1 MAQLSLFLVVLLALV
16 IPIFMARFQI
26 STVPTAVA
34 EIIVGIIM
42 GSSGFNLIISTHDL
56 TFLSNLG
63 VTLLMFL
70 SGMEIDF
77 DILQRKDSSKSKSH
91 AGKTVN
97 PIKIAV
103 TAFGG
108 IMVMAVVLAFALRA
122 MGLFSE
128 VMLAAIILMTV
139 ALGVVI
145 ATLKEKDILNRP
157 IRQTVL
163 LTAVLG
169 EVIPLLLLTIYAS
182 INGGN
187 AEQLWLIILLFLAA
201 IFLLRRFKQ
210 PYVWFAN
217 VTKATTQLDIRLA
230 FFLIFA
236 LVTVAQTV
244 GAENILGAF
253 LAGMVMKLLEPSE
266 ATKDK
271 LTSIGYGF
279 FIPIFFIMTGVR
291 LNLRSLFTQPQAL
304 MLIPVFIM
312 TGVGLNLRSLFGK
325 PSSLMLLPVLV
336 IFLLIAKLPV
346 VLTYM
351 RYFQKR
357 NAFAG
362 GFLTATTI
370 TIVLPTLQVARKLHA
385 ITSTQSDAFILAA
398 VIVCILSPIVFNSN
412 FVLLP
417 EDKIKK
423 TVSIVGANAMTVPV
437 AHDLHDN
444 WYSVKMFTGDQD
456 RYETYDSRVEN
467 LTFLSDLNQKTL
479 EKDGVF
485 DCDIFVAS
493 THIDEVNIKLARMA
507 QEVGVERV
515 IARLGQVNSDT
526 VDEFRQKNI
535 EIFNFTNVRAA
546 LMRALIET
554 PTVYKIITDT
564 KNVLYSVKVENTH
577 YTGKPLADLDFID
590 KITVS
595 RIRRGDEWLIPHG
608 WTVIEPGD
616 ILVFSGEFK
625 VADHVRDLLS
635 HE

>member
-26 STVPTAVA
+26 SNVPTAVA
-34 EIIVGIIM
+34 EIIVGIVM
-42 GSSGFNLIISTHDL
+42 GSSGFNLITSTHDL

-63 VTLLMFL
+63 VILLMFL

-77 DILQRKDSSKSKSH
+77 DLLQRKNNPKGKSQ
-91 AGKTVN
+91 AGKTVD
-97 PIKIAV
+97 PLKTAI
-103 TAFGG
+103 TAFIG
-108 IMVMAVVLAFALRA
+108 IVVMAFVLAYILRLT
-122 MGLFSE
+122 GLFSE

-145 ATLKEKDILNRP
+145 ATLKEKDILGRP
-157 IRQTVL
+157 IGQTIL

-182 INGGN
+182 VNGGN
-187 AEQLWLIILLFLAA
+187 AEQLWLIILLFAAA

-210 PYVWFAN
+210 PYLWFAKI
-217 VTKATTQLDIRLA
+217 TKATTQLDIRLA

-236 LVTVAQTV
+236 LVTVAERV

-279 FIPIFFIMTGVR
+279 FIPIFFIMTGV
-291 LNLRSLFTQPQAL
+291 
-304 MLIPVFIM
+304 
-312 TGVGLNLRSLFGK
+312 GLNLRSLFAH

-336 IFLLIAKLPV
+336 IFLFIAKAPV

-351 RYFQKR
+351 RYFQKK

-417 EDKIKK
+417 EDKIKEK
-423 TVSIVGANAMTVPV
+423 VAIVGANAVTVPV
-437 AHDLHDN
+437 AHDLHAN
-444 WYSVKMFTGDQD
+444 WYSVKMFTDKKNQ
-456 RYETYDSRVEN
+456 YKTYDSRVEN
-467 LTFLSDLNQKTL
+467 LTFLPNLDKETL

-485 DCDIFVAS
+485 DGDIVVAANRA
-493 THIDEVNIKLARMA
+493 DEDNIKIARMA
-507 QEVGVERV
+507 KEKGVNRV
-515 IARLGQVNSDT
+515 IARLSEVDSKTLTEFNEKGIEVFNS
-526 VDEFRQKNI
+526 
-535 EIFNFTNVRAA
+535 TNVHAA
-546 LMRALIET
+546 LMRAMIES
-554 PTVYKIITDT
+554 PTVYRIMTDT
-564 KNVLYSVKVENTH
+564 KNILYSVKVKNTH
-577 YTGKPLADLDFID
+577 YTGRQLMDLEFID
-590 KITVS
+590 QITVS
-595 RIRRGDEWLIPHG
+595 RIKRGDEWLIPRG
-608 WTVIEPGD
+608 ATVIEPGD

-625 VADHVRDLLS
+625 VADRVRDLLS
-635 HE
+635 KE

>member
-26 STVPTAVA
+26 SNVPTAVA

-42 GSSGFNLIISTHDL
+42 GSSGFNLITSTHDL

-63 VTLLMFL
+63 VILLMFL

-77 DILQRKDSSKSKSH
+77 DLLQRKNNPKGKSQ
-91 AGKTVN
+91 AGKTVD
-97 PIKIAV
+97 PLKTAI
-103 TAFGG
+103 TAFIG
-108 IMVMAVVLAFALRA
+108 IVIMAFVLAYVLRLT
-122 MGLFSE
+122 GLFSE

-145 ATLKEKDILNRP
+145 ATLKEKDILGRP
-157 IRQTVL
+157 IGQTIL

-187 AEQLWLIILLFLAA
+187 AEQLWLIILLFVAA

-210 PYVWFAN
+210 PYLWFAKI
-217 VTKATTQLDIRLA
+217 TKSTTQLDIRLA

-236 LVTVAQTV
+236 LVTVAERV

-253 LAGMVMKLLEPSE
+253 LAGVVMKLLEPSE

-279 FIPIFFIMTGVR
+279 FIPIFFIMTGV
-291 LNLRSLFTQPQAL
+291 
-304 MLIPVFIM
+304 
-312 TGVGLNLRSLFGK
+312 GLNLRSLFAH

-336 IFLLIAKLPV
+336 IFLFIAKVPV
-346 VLTYM
+346 LLTYV
-351 RYFQKR
+351 RYFQKK

-417 EDKIKK
+417 EDKIKEK
-423 TVSIVGANAMTVPV
+423 VAIVGANAVTVPV
-437 AHDLHDN
+437 AHDLHAN
-444 WYSVKMFTGDQD
+444 WYSVKMFTDKKNQ
-456 RYETYDSRVEN
+456 YKTYDSRVEN
-467 LTFLSDLNQKTL
+467 LTFLPNLDEETL

-485 DCDIFVAS
+485 DGDIVVAANR
-493 THIDEVNIKLARMA
+493 TDEDNIKIARMA
-507 QEVGVERV
+507 KEKGINRV
-515 IARLGQVNSDT
+515 IARLSEVDSKTLTEFNEKGIEVFNS
-526 VDEFRQKNI
+526 
-535 EIFNFTNVRAA
+535 TNVHAA
-546 LMRALIET
+546 LMRAMIES
-554 PTVYKIITDT
+554 PTVYRIMTDT
-564 KNVLYSVKVENTH
+564 KNILYSVKVKNTH
-577 YTGKPLADLDFID
+577 YTGRQLMDLEFID
-590 KITVS
+590 QITVS
-595 RIRRGDEWLIPHG
+595 RIKRGDEWLIPRG
-608 WTVIEPGD
+608 ATVIEQGD

-625 VADHVRDLLS
+625 VADRVRDLLS
-635 HE
+635 KE

>member
-26 STVPTAVA
+26 SNVPTAVA

-42 GSSGFNLIISTHDL
+42 GSSGFNLITSTHDL

-63 VTLLMFL
+63 VILLMFL

-77 DILQRKDSSKSKSH
+77 DLLQRKNNPKGKSQ
-91 AGKTVN
+91 AGKTVD
-97 PIKIAV
+97 PLKTAI
-103 TAFGG
+103 TAFIG
-108 IMVMAVVLAFALRA
+108 IVIMAFVLAYVLRLT
-122 MGLFSE
+122 GLFSE

-145 ATLKEKDILNRP
+145 ATLKEKDILGRP
-157 IRQTVL
+157 IGQTIL

-187 AEQLWLIILLFLAA
+187 AEQLWLIILLFVAA

-210 PYVWFAN
+210 PYLWFAKI
-217 VTKATTQLDIRLA
+217 TKSTTQLDIRLA

-236 LVTVAQTV
+236 LVTVAETV

-279 FIPIFFIMTGVR
+279 FIPIFFIMTGV
-291 LNLRSLFTQPQAL
+291 
-304 MLIPVFIM
+304 
-312 TGVGLNLRSLFGK
+312 GLNLRSLFAH

-336 IFLLIAKLPV
+336 IFLFIAKVPV
-346 VLTYM
+346 LLTYV
-351 RYFQKR
+351 RYFQKK

-417 EDKIKK
+417 EDKIKEK
-423 TVSIVGANAMTVPV
+423 VAIVGANAVTVPV
-437 AHDLHDN
+437 AHDLHAN
-444 WYSVKMFTGDQD
+444 WYSVKMFTDKKNQ
-456 RYETYDSRVEN
+456 YKTYDSRVEN
-467 LTFLSDLNQKTL
+467 LTFLPNLDEETL

-485 DCDIFVAS
+485 DGDIVVAANRA
-493 THIDEVNIKLARMA
+493 DEDNIKIARMA
-507 QEVGVERV
+507 KEKGVNRV
-515 IARLGQVNSDT
+515 IARLSEVDSKTLTEFNEKGIEVFNS
-526 VDEFRQKNI
+526 
-535 EIFNFTNVRAA
+535 TNVHAA
-546 LMRALIET
+546 LMRAMIES
-554 PTVYKIITDT
+554 PTVYRIMTDT
-564 KNVLYSVKVENTH
+564 RNILYSVKVKNTH
-577 YTGKPLADLDFID
+577 YTGRQLMDLEFID
-590 KITVS
+590 QITVS
-595 RIRRGDEWLIPHG
+595 RIKRGDEWLIPRG
-608 WTVIEPGD
+608 ATVIEPGD

-625 VADHVRDLLS
+625 VADRVRDLLS
-635 HE
+635 KE

>member
-26 STVPTAVA
+26 SNVPTAVA
-34 EIIVGIIM
+34 EIIVGIVM
-42 GSSGFNLIISTHDL
+42 GSSGFNLITSTHDL

-63 VTLLMFL
+63 VILLMFL

-77 DILQRKDSSKSKSH
+77 DLLQRKNNPKGKSQ
-91 AGKTVN
+91 AGKTVD
-97 PIKIAV
+97 PLKTAI
-103 TAFGG
+103 TAFIG
-108 IMVMAVVLAFALRA
+108 IVVMAFVLAYILRLTR
-122 MGLFSE
+122 LFSE

-145 ATLKEKDILNRP
+145 ATLKEKDILGRP
-157 IRQTVL
+157 IGQTIL

-182 INGGN
+182 VNGGN
-187 AEQLWLIILLFLAA
+187 AEQLWLIILLFAAA

-210 PYVWFAN
+210 PYLWFAKI
-217 VTKATTQLDIRLA
+217 TKATTQLDIRLA

-236 LVTVAQTV
+236 LVTVAERV

-279 FIPIFFIMTGVR
+279 FIPIFFIMTGV
-291 LNLRSLFTQPQAL
+291 
-304 MLIPVFIM
+304 
-312 TGVGLNLRSLFGK
+312 GLNLRSLFAH

-336 IFLLIAKLPV
+336 IFLFIAKAPV

-351 RYFQKR
+351 RYFQKK

-417 EDKIKK
+417 EDKIKEK
-423 TVSIVGANAMTVPV
+423 VAIVGANAVTVPV
-437 AHDLHDN
+437 AHDLHAN
-444 WYSVKMFTGDQD
+444 WYSVKMFTDKKNQ
-456 RYETYDSRVEN
+456 YKTYDSRVEN
-467 LTFLSDLNQKTL
+467 LTFLPNLDEETL
-479 EKDGVF
+479 EKGGVF
-485 DCDIFVAS
+485 DGDIVVAANRA
-493 THIDEVNIKLARMA
+493 DEDNIKIARMA
-507 QEVGVERV
+507 KEKGVNRV
-515 IARLGQVNSDT
+515 IARLSEVDSKTLTEFNEKEIEVFNS
-526 VDEFRQKNI
+526 
-535 EIFNFTNVRAA
+535 TNVHAA
-546 LMRALIET
+546 LMRAMIES
-554 PTVYKIITDT
+554 PTVYRIMTDT
-564 KNVLYSVKVENTH
+564 KNILYSVKVKNTH
-577 YTGKPLADLDFID
+577 YTGRQLMDLEFID
-590 KITVS
+590 QITVS
-595 RIRRGDEWLIPHG
+595 RIKRGDEWLIPRG
-608 WTVIEPGD
+608 ATEIEPGD

-625 VADHVRDLLS
+625 VADRVRDLLS
-635 HE
+635 KE

>member
-157 IRQTVL
+157 IGQTVL

-210 PYVWFAN
+210 PYVWFAK

-279 FIPIFFIMTGVR
+279 FIPIF
-291 LNLRSLFTQPQAL
+291 
-304 MLIPVFIM
+304 FIM

>member
-1 MAQLSLFLVVLLALV
+1 MKEKGKIMAQLSLFLVVLLALV

-145 ATLKEKDILNRP
+145 ATLKEKDILNRQ
-157 IRQTVL
+157 IGQTVL

-210 PYVWFAN
+210 PYVWFAKI
-217 VTKATTQLDIRLA
+217 TKATTQLDIRLA

-279 FIPIFFIMTGVR
+279 FIPIFFIMTGV
-291 LNLRSLFTQPQAL
+291 
-304 MLIPVFIM
+304 
-312 TGVGLNLRSLFGK
+312 GLNLRSLFGK

-357 NAFAG
+357 NAFTG

>member
-1 MAQLSLFLVVLLALV
+1 MAQLSLFLVILLALV

-26 STVPTAVA
+26 SNVPTAVA
-34 EIIVGIIM
+34 EIIVGIVM
-42 GSSGFNLIISTHDL
+42 GSSGFNLITSTHDL

-63 VTLLMFL
+63 VILLMFL

-77 DILQRKDSSKSKSH
+77 DLLQRKNNPKGKSQ
-91 AGKTVN
+91 AGKTVD
-97 PIKIAV
+97 PLK
-103 TAFGG
+103 TAITALIG
-108 IMVMAVVLAFALRA
+108 IVVMAFVLAYILRLT
-122 MGLFSE
+122 GLFSE

-145 ATLKEKDILNRP
+145 ATLKEKNILGRP
-157 IRQTVL
+157 IGQTIL

-169 EVIPLLLLTIYAS
+169 EVIPLLLLMIYAS
-182 INGGN
+182 VNGGN
-187 AEQLWLIILLFLAA
+187 AEQLWLIILLFAAA

-210 PYVWFAN
+210 PYLWFAKI
-217 VTKATTQLDIRLA
+217 TKATTQLDIRLA

-236 LVTVAQTV
+236 LVTVAERV

-291 LNLRSLFTQPQAL
+291 LNLRSLFAH
-304 MLIPVFIM
+304 
-312 TGVGLNLRSLFGK
+312 

-336 IFLLIAKLPV
+336 IFLFIAKAPV

-351 RYFQKR
+351 RYFQKK

-417 EDKIKK
+417 EDKIKEK
-423 TVSIVGANAMTVPV
+423 VAIVGANAVTVPV
-437 AHDLHDN
+437 AHDLHAN
-444 WYSVKMFTGDQD
+444 WYSVKMFTDKKNQ
-456 RYETYDSRVEN
+456 YKTYDSRVEN
-467 LTFLSDLNQKTL
+467 LTFLPNLDEETL

-485 DCDIFVAS
+485 DGDIVVAANRA
-493 THIDEVNIKLARMA
+493 DEDNIKIARMA
-507 QEVGVERV
+507 KEKGVNRV
-515 IARLGQVNSDT
+515 IARLSEVDSKTLTEFNEKGIEVFNS
-526 VDEFRQKNI
+526 
-535 EIFNFTNVRAA
+535 TNVHAA
-546 LMRALIET
+546 LMRAMIES
-554 PTVYKIITDT
+554 PTVYRIMTDT
-564 KNVLYSVKVENTH
+564 KNILYSVKVKNTH
-577 YTGKPLADLDFID
+577 YTGRQLMDLEFID
-590 KITVS
+590 QITVS
-595 RIRRGDEWLIPHG
+595 RIKRGDEWLIPRG
-608 WTVIEPGD
+608 ATEIEPGD

-625 VADHVRDLLS
+625 VADRVRYLLS
-635 HE
+635 KE

>member
-26 STVPTAVA
+26 SNVPTAVA

-42 GSSGFNLIISTHDL
+42 GSSGFNLITSTHDL
-56 TFLSNLG
+56 TLLSNLG
-63 VTLLMFL
+63 VILLMFL

-77 DILQRKDSSKSKSH
+77 DLLQRKNNPKGKSQ
-91 AGKTVN
+91 AGKTVD
-97 PIKIAV
+97 PLKTAI
-103 TAFGG
+103 TAFIG
-108 IMVMAVVLAFALRA
+108 IVIMAFVLAYVLRLT
-122 MGLFSE
+122 GLFSE

-145 ATLKEKDILNRP
+145 ATLKEKDILGRP
-157 IRQTVL
+157 IGQTIL

-187 AEQLWLIILLFLAA
+187 AEQLWLIILLFVAA

-210 PYVWFAN
+210 PYLWFAKI
-217 VTKATTQLDIRLA
+217 TKSTTQLDIRLA

-236 LVTVAQTV
+236 LVTVAETV

-279 FIPIFFIMTGVR
+279 FIPIFFIMTGV
-291 LNLRSLFTQPQAL
+291 
-304 MLIPVFIM
+304 
-312 TGVGLNLRSLFGK
+312 GLNLRSLFAH

-336 IFLLIAKLPV
+336 IFLFIAKVPV
-346 VLTYM
+346 LLTYV
-351 RYFQKR
+351 RYFQKK

-370 TIVLPTLQVARKLHA
+370 TIVLPTLQVAWKLHA

-417 EDKIKK
+417 EDKIKEK
-423 TVSIVGANAMTVPV
+423 VAIVGANAVTVPV
-437 AHDLHDN
+437 AHDLHAN
-444 WYSVKMFTGDQD
+444 WYSVKMFTDKKNQ
-456 RYETYDSRVEN
+456 YKTYDSRVEN
-467 LTFLSDLNQKTL
+467 LTFLPNLDEETL

-485 DCDIFVAS
+485 DGDIVVAANRA
-493 THIDEVNIKLARMA
+493 DEDNIKIARMA
-507 QEVGVERV
+507 KEKGVNRV
-515 IARLGQVNSDT
+515 IARLSEVDSKTLTEFNEKGIEVFNS
-526 VDEFRQKNI
+526 
-535 EIFNFTNVRAA
+535 TNVHAA
-546 LMRALIET
+546 LMRAMIES
-554 PTVYKIITDT
+554 PTVYRIMTDT
-564 KNVLYSVKVENTH
+564 KNILYSVKVKNTH
-577 YTGKPLADLDFID
+577 YTGRQLMDLEFID
-590 KITVS
+590 QITVS
-595 RIRRGDEWLIPHG
+595 RIKRGDEWLIPRG
-608 WTVIEPGD
+608 ATVIEPGD

-625 VADHVRDLLS
+625 VADRVRDLLS
-635 HE
+635 KE

>member
-26 STVPTAVA
+26 SNVPTAVA
-34 EIIVGIIM
+34 EIIVGIVM
-42 GSSGFNLIISTHDL
+42 GSSGFNLITSTHDL

-63 VTLLMFL
+63 VILLMFL

-77 DILQRKDSSKSKSH
+77 DLLQRKNNPKGKSQ
-91 AGKTVN
+91 AGKTVD
-97 PIKIAV
+97 PLKTAI
-103 TAFGG
+103 TAFIG
-108 IMVMAVVLAFALRA
+108 IVVMAFVLAYILRLT
-122 MGLFSE
+122 GLFSE

-145 ATLKEKDILNRP
+145 ATLKEKDILGRP
-157 IRQTVL
+157 IGQTIL

-182 INGGN
+182 VNGGN
-187 AEQLWLIILLFLAA
+187 AERLWLIILLFAAA

-210 PYVWFAN
+210 PYLWFAKI
-217 VTKATTQLDIRLA
+217 TKATTQLDIRLA

-236 LVTVAQTV
+236 LVTVAERV

-291 LNLRSLFTQPQAL
+291 LNLRSLFAH
-304 MLIPVFIM
+304 
-312 TGVGLNLRSLFGK
+312 

-336 IFLLIAKLPV
+336 IFLFIAKAPV

-351 RYFQKR
+351 RYFQKK

-417 EDKIKK
+417 EDKIKEK
-423 TVSIVGANAMTVPV
+423 VAIVGANAVTVPV
-437 AHDLHDN
+437 AHDLHAN
-444 WYSVKMFTGDQD
+444 WYSVKMFTDKKNQ
-456 RYETYDSRVEN
+456 YKTYDSRVEN
-467 LTFLSDLNQKTL
+467 LTFLPNLDEETL

-485 DCDIFVAS
+485 DGDIVVAANRA
-493 THIDEVNIKLARMA
+493 DEDNIKIARMA
-507 QEVGVERV
+507 KEKGVDRV
-515 IARLGQVNSDT
+515 IARLSEVDSKTLTEFNEKEIEVFNS
-526 VDEFRQKNI
+526 
-535 EIFNFTNVRAA
+535 TNVHAA
-546 LMRALIET
+546 LMRAMIES
-554 PTVYKIITDT
+554 PTVYRIMTDT
-564 KNVLYSVKVENTH
+564 KNILYSVKVKNTH
-577 YTGKPLADLDFID
+577 YTGRQLMDLEFID
-590 KITVS
+590 QITVS
-595 RIRRGDEWLIPHG
+595 RIKRGNEWLIPRG
-608 WTVIEPGD
+608 ATVIEPGD

-625 VADHVRDLLS
+625 VADRVRDLLS
-635 HE
+635 KE

>member
-1 MAQLSLFLVVLLALV
+1 MAQLSLFLVILLALV

-26 STVPTAVA
+26 SNVPTAVA
-34 EIIVGIIM
+34 EIIVGIVM
-42 GSSGFNLIISTHDL
+42 GSSGFNLITSTHDL

-63 VTLLMFL
+63 VILLMFL

-77 DILQRKDSSKSKSH
+77 DLLQRKNNPKGKSQ
-91 AGKTVN
+91 AGKTVD
-97 PIKIAV
+97 PLKTAI
-103 TAFGG
+103 TAFIG
-108 IMVMAVVLAFALRA
+108 IVVMAFVLAYILRLT
-122 MGLFSE
+122 GLFSE

-145 ATLKEKDILNRP
+145 ATLKEKNILGRP
-157 IRQTVL
+157 IGQTIL

-169 EVIPLLLLTIYAS
+169 EVIPLLLLMIYAS
-182 INGGN
+182 VNGGN
-187 AEQLWLIILLFLAA
+187 AEQLWLIILLFAAA

-210 PYVWFAN
+210 PYLWFAKI
-217 VTKATTQLDIRLA
+217 TKATTQLDIRLA

-236 LVTVAQTV
+236 LVTVAERV

-291 LNLRSLFTQPQAL
+291 LNLRSLFAH
-304 MLIPVFIM
+304 
-312 TGVGLNLRSLFGK
+312 

-336 IFLLIAKLPV
+336 IFLFIAKAPV

-351 RYFQKR
+351 RYFQKK

-417 EDKIKK
+417 EDKIKEK
-423 TVSIVGANAMTVPV
+423 VAIVGANAVTVPV
-437 AHDLHDN
+437 AHDLHAN
-444 WYSVKMFTGDQD
+444 WYSVKMFTDKKNQ
-456 RYETYDSRVEN
+456 YKTYDSRVEN
-467 LTFLSDLNQKTL
+467 LTFLPNLDEETL

-485 DCDIFVAS
+485 DGDIVVAANRA
-493 THIDEVNIKLARMA
+493 DEDNIKIARMA
-507 QEVGVERV
+507 KEKGVNRV
-515 IARLGQVNSDT
+515 IARLSEVDSKTLTEFNEKGIEVFNS
-526 VDEFRQKNI
+526 
-535 EIFNFTNVRAA
+535 TNVHAA
-546 LMRALIET
+546 LMRAMIES
-554 PTVYKIITDT
+554 PTVYRIMTDT
-564 KNVLYSVKVENTH
+564 KNILYSVKVKNTH
-577 YTGKPLADLDFID
+577 YTGRQLMDLEFID
-590 KITVS
+590 QITVS
-595 RIRRGDEWLIPHG
+595 RIKRGDEWLIPRG
-608 WTVIEPGD
+608 ATEIEPED

-625 VADHVRDLLS
+625 VADRVRDLLS
-635 HE
+635 KE

>member
-1 MAQLSLFLVVLLALV
+1 MKEKGKIMSQLSLFLVVLLALV

-108 IMVMAVVLAFALRA
+108 IMMMAVVLAFALRA

-157 IRQTVL
+157 IGQTVL

-210 PYVWFAN
+210 PYVWFAKI
-217 VTKATTQLDIRLA
+217 TKATTQLDIRLA

-279 FIPIFFIMTGVR
+279 FIPIF
-291 LNLRSLFTQPQAL
+291 
-304 MLIPVFIM
+304 FIM

>member
-1 MAQLSLFLVVLLALV
+1 MAQLSLFLVILLALV

-26 STVPTAVA
+26 SNVPTAVA
-34 EIIVGIIM
+34 EIIVGIVM
-42 GSSGFNLIISTHDL
+42 GSSGFNLITSTHDL

-63 VTLLMFL
+63 VILLMFL

-77 DILQRKDSSKSKSH
+77 DLLQRKNNPKGKSQ
-91 AGKTVN
+91 AGKTVD
-97 PIKIAV
+97 PLKTAI
-103 TAFGG
+103 TAFIG
-108 IMVMAVVLAFALRA
+108 IVVMAFVLAYILRLT
-122 MGLFSE
+122 GLFSE

-145 ATLKEKDILNRP
+145 ATLKEKNILGRP
-157 IRQTVL
+157 IGQTIL

-169 EVIPLLLLTIYAS
+169 EVIPLLLLMIYAS
-182 INGGN
+182 VNGGN
-187 AEQLWLIILLFLAA
+187 AEQLWLIILLFAAA
-201 IFLLRRFKQ
+201 IFLLLRFKQ
-210 PYVWFAN
+210 PYLWFAKI
-217 VTKATTQLDIRLA
+217 TKATTQLDIRLA

-236 LVTVAQTV
+236 LVTVAERV

-291 LNLRSLFTQPQAL
+291 LNLRSLFAH
-304 MLIPVFIM
+304 
-312 TGVGLNLRSLFGK
+312 

-336 IFLLIAKLPV
+336 IFLFIAKAPV

-351 RYFQKR
+351 RYFQKK

-417 EDKIKK
+417 EDKIKEK
-423 TVSIVGANAMTVPV
+423 VAIVGANAVTVPV
-437 AHDLHDN
+437 AHDLHAN
-444 WYSVKMFTGDQD
+444 WYSVKMFTDKKNQ
-456 RYETYDSRVEN
+456 YKTYDSRVEN
-467 LTFLSDLNQKTL
+467 LTFLPNLDEETL

-485 DCDIFVAS
+485 DGDIVVAANRA
-493 THIDEVNIKLARMA
+493 DEDNIKIARMA
-507 QEVGVERV
+507 KEKGVNRV
-515 IARLGQVNSDT
+515 IARLSEVDSKTLTEFNEKGIEVFNS
-526 VDEFRQKNI
+526 
-535 EIFNFTNVRAA
+535 TNVHAA
-546 LMRALIET
+546 LMRAMIES
-554 PTVYKIITDT
+554 PTVYRIMTDT
-564 KNVLYSVKVENTH
+564 KNILYSVKVKNTH
-577 YTGKPLADLDFID
+577 YTGRQLMDLEFID
-590 KITVS
+590 QITVS
-595 RIRRGDEWLIPHG
+595 RIKRGDEWLIPRG
-608 WTVIEPGD
+608 ATEIEPGD

-625 VADHVRDLLS
+625 VADRVRYLLS
-635 HE
+635 KE

>member
-26 STVPTAVA
+26 SNVPTAVA
-34 EIIVGIIM
+34 EIIVGIVM
-42 GSSGFNLIISTHDL
+42 GSSGFNLITSTHDL

-63 VTLLMFL
+63 VILLMFL

-77 DILQRKDSSKSKSH
+77 DLLQRKNNPKGKSQ
-91 AGKTVN
+91 AGKTVD
-97 PIKIAV
+97 PLKTAI
-103 TAFGG
+103 TAFIG
-108 IMVMAVVLAFALRA
+108 IVVMAFVLAYILWLT
-122 MGLFSE
+122 GLFSE

-145 ATLKEKDILNRP
+145 ATLKEKDILGRP
-157 IRQTVL
+157 IGQTIL

-182 INGGN
+182 VNGGN
-187 AEQLWLIILLFLAA
+187 AEQLWLIILLFAAA

-210 PYVWFAN
+210 PYLWFAKI
-217 VTKATTQLDIRLA
+217 TKATTQLDIRLA

-236 LVTVAQTV
+236 LVTVAERV

-279 FIPIFFIMTGVR
+279 FIPIFFIMTGV
-291 LNLRSLFTQPQAL
+291 
-304 MLIPVFIM
+304 
-312 TGVGLNLRSLFGK
+312 GLNLRSLFAH

-336 IFLLIAKLPV
+336 IFLFIAKAPV

-351 RYFQKR
+351 RYFQKK

-417 EDKIKK
+417 EDKIKEK
-423 TVSIVGANAMTVPV
+423 VAIVGANAVTVPV
-437 AHDLHDN
+437 AHDLHAN
-444 WYSVKMFTGDQD
+444 WYSVKMFTDKKNQ
-456 RYETYDSRVEN
+456 YKTYDSRVEN
-467 LTFLSDLNQKTL
+467 LTFLPNLDEETL
-479 EKDGVF
+479 EKGGVF
-485 DCDIFVAS
+485 DGDIVVAANRA
-493 THIDEVNIKLARMA
+493 DEDNIKIARMA
-507 QEVGVERV
+507 KEKGVNRV
-515 IARLGQVNSDT
+515 IARLSEVDSKTLTEFNEKEIEVFNS
-526 VDEFRQKNI
+526 
-535 EIFNFTNVRAA
+535 TNVHAA
-546 LMRALIET
+546 LMRAMIES
-554 PTVYKIITDT
+554 PTVYRIMTDT
-564 KNVLYSVKVENTH
+564 KNILYSVKVKNTH
-577 YTGKPLADLDFID
+577 YTGRQLMDLEFID
-590 KITVS
+590 QITVS
-595 RIRRGDEWLIPHG
+595 RIKRGDEWLIPRG
-608 WTVIEPGD
+608 ATEIEPGD

-625 VADHVRDLLS
+625 VADRVRDLLS
-635 HE
+635 KE

>member
-26 STVPTAVA
+26 SNVPTAVA

-42 GSSGFNLIISTHDL
+42 GSSGFNLITSTHDL
-56 TFLSNLG
+56 TLLSNLG
-63 VTLLMFL
+63 VILLMFL

-77 DILQRKDSSKSKSH
+77 DLLQRKNNPKGKSQ
-91 AGKTVN
+91 AGKTVD
-97 PIKIAV
+97 PLKTAI
-103 TAFGG
+103 TAFIG
-108 IMVMAVVLAFALRA
+108 IVIMAFVLAYVLRLT
-122 MGLFSE
+122 GLFSE

-145 ATLKEKDILNRP
+145 ATLKEKDILGRP
-157 IRQTVL
+157 IGQTIL

-187 AEQLWLIILLFLAA
+187 AEQLWLIILLFVAA

-210 PYVWFAN
+210 PYLWFAKI
-217 VTKATTQLDIRLA
+217 TKSTTQLDIRLA

-236 LVTVAQTV
+236 LVTVAERV

-279 FIPIFFIMTGVR
+279 FIPIFFIMTGV
-291 LNLRSLFTQPQAL
+291 
-304 MLIPVFIM
+304 
-312 TGVGLNLRSLFGK
+312 GLNLRSLFAH

-336 IFLLIAKLPV
+336 IFLFIAKVPV
-346 VLTYM
+346 LLTYV
-351 RYFQKR
+351 RYFQKK

-385 ITSTQSDAFILAA
+385 ITSTQYDAFILAA

-417 EDKIKK
+417 EDKIKEK
-423 TVSIVGANAMTVPV
+423 VAIVGANAVTVPV
-437 AHDLHDN
+437 AHDLHAN
-444 WYSVKMFTGDQD
+444 WYSVKMFTDKKNQ
-456 RYETYDSRVEN
+456 YKTYDSRVEN
-467 LTFLSDLNQKTL
+467 LTFLPNLDEETL

-485 DCDIFVAS
+485 DGDIVVAANRA
-493 THIDEVNIKLARMA
+493 DEDNIKIARMA
-507 QEVGVERV
+507 KEKGINRV
-515 IARLGQVNSDT
+515 IARLSEVDSKTLTEFNEKGIEVFNS
-526 VDEFRQKNI
+526 
-535 EIFNFTNVRAA
+535 TNVHAA
-546 LMRALIET
+546 LMRAMIES
-554 PTVYKIITDT
+554 PTVYRIMTDT
-564 KNVLYSVKVENTH
+564 KNILYSVKVKNTH
-577 YTGKPLADLDFID
+577 YTGRQLMDLEFID
-590 KITVS
+590 QITVS
-595 RIRRGDEWLIPHG
+595 RIKRGDEWLIPRG
-608 WTVIEPGD
+608 ATVIEPGD

-625 VADHVRDLLS
+625 VADRVRDLLS
-635 HE
+635 KE

>member
-26 STVPTAVA
+26 SNVPTAVA

-42 GSSGFNLIISTHDL
+42 GSSGFNLITSTHDL
-56 TFLSNLG
+56 TLLSNLG
-63 VTLLMFL
+63 VILLMFL

-77 DILQRKDSSKSKSH
+77 DLLQRKNNPKGKSQ
-91 AGKTVN
+91 AGKTVD
-97 PIKIAV
+97 PLKTAI
-103 TAFGG
+103 TAFIG
-108 IMVMAVVLAFALRA
+108 IVIMAFVLAYVLRLT
-122 MGLFSE
+122 GLFSE

-145 ATLKEKDILNRP
+145 ATLKEKDILSRP
-157 IRQTVL
+157 IGQTIL

-187 AEQLWLIILLFLAA
+187 AEQLWLIILLFVAA

-210 PYVWFAN
+210 PYLWFAKI
-217 VTKATTQLDIRLA
+217 TKSTTQLDIRLA

-236 LVTVAQTV
+236 LVTVAERV

-279 FIPIFFIMTGVR
+279 FIPIFFIMTGV
-291 LNLRSLFTQPQAL
+291 
-304 MLIPVFIM
+304 
-312 TGVGLNLRSLFGK
+312 GLNLRSLFAH

-336 IFLLIAKLPV
+336 IFLFIAKVPV
-346 VLTYM
+346 LLTYV
-351 RYFQKR
+351 RYFQKK

-362 GFLTATTI
+362 GFLTVTTI

-417 EDKIKK
+417 EDKIKEK
-423 TVSIVGANAMTVPV
+423 VAIVGANAVTVPV
-437 AHDLHDN
+437 AHDLHAN
-444 WYSVKMFTGDQD
+444 WYSVKMFTDKKNQ
-456 RYETYDSRVEN
+456 YKTYDSRVEN
-467 LTFLSDLNQKTL
+467 LTFLPNLDEETL

-485 DCDIFVAS
+485 DGDIVVAANRA
-493 THIDEVNIKLARMA
+493 DEDNIKIARMA
-507 QEVGVERV
+507 KEKGVNRV
-515 IARLGQVNSDT
+515 IARLSEVDSKTLTEFNEKGIEVFNS
-526 VDEFRQKNI
+526 
-535 EIFNFTNVRAA
+535 TNVHAA
-546 LMRALIET
+546 LMRAMIES
-554 PTVYKIITDT
+554 PTVYRIMTDT
-564 KNVLYSVKVENTH
+564 KNILYSVKVKNTH
-577 YTGKPLADLDFID
+577 YTGRQLMDLEFID
-590 KITVS
+590 QITVS
-595 RIRRGDEWLIPHG
+595 RIKRGDEWLIPRG
-608 WTVIEPGD
+608 ATVIEQGD

-625 VADHVRDLLS
+625 VADRVRDLLS
-635 HE
+635 KE

>member
-26 STVPTAVA
+26 SNVPTAVA

-42 GSSGFNLIISTHDL
+42 GSSGFNLITSTHDL
-56 TFLSNLG
+56 TLLSNLG
-63 VTLLMFL
+63 VILLMFL

-77 DILQRKDSSKSKSH
+77 DLLQRKNNPKGKSQ
-91 AGKTVN
+91 AGKTVD
-97 PIKIAV
+97 PLKTAI
-103 TAFGG
+103 TAFIG
-108 IMVMAVVLAFALRA
+108 IVIMAFVLAYVLRLT
-122 MGLFSE
+122 GLFSE

-145 ATLKEKDILNRP
+145 ATLKEKDILGRP
-157 IRQTVL
+157 IGQTIL

-187 AEQLWLIILLFLAA
+187 AEQLWLIILLFVAA

-210 PYVWFAN
+210 PYLWFAKI
-217 VTKATTQLDIRLA
+217 TKSTTQLDIRLA

-236 LVTVAQTV
+236 LVTVAETV

-266 ATKDK
+266 DTKDK

-279 FIPIFFIMTGVR
+279 FIPIFFIMTGV
-291 LNLRSLFTQPQAL
+291 
-304 MLIPVFIM
+304 
-312 TGVGLNLRSLFGK
+312 GLNLRSLFAH

-336 IFLLIAKLPV
+336 IFLFIAKVPV
-346 VLTYM
+346 LLTYV
-351 RYFQKR
+351 RYFQKK

-417 EDKIKK
+417 EDKIKEK
-423 TVSIVGANAMTVPV
+423 VAIVGANAVTVPV
-437 AHDLHDN
+437 AHDLHAN
-444 WYSVKMFTGDQD
+444 WYSVKMFTDKKNQ
-456 RYETYDSRVEN
+456 YKTYDSRVEN
-467 LTFLSDLNQKTL
+467 LTFLPNLDEETL
-479 EKDGVF
+479 EKDSVF
-485 DCDIFVAS
+485 DGDIVVAAS
-493 THIDEVNIKLARMA
+493 RADEDNIKIARMA
-507 QEVGVERV
+507 KEKGVNRV
-515 IARLGQVNSDT
+515 IARLSEVDSKTLTEFNEKGIEVFNS
-526 VDEFRQKNI
+526 
-535 EIFNFTNVRAA
+535 TNVHAA
-546 LMRALIET
+546 LMRAMIES
-554 PTVYKIITDT
+554 PTVYRIMTDT
-564 KNVLYSVKVENTH
+564 KNILYSVKVKNTH
-577 YTGKPLADLDFID
+577 YTGRQLMDLEFID
-590 KITVS
+590 QITVS
-595 RIRRGDEWLIPHG
+595 RIKRGDEWLIPRG
-608 WTVIEPGD
+608 ATVIEPGD

-625 VADHVRDLLS
+625 VADRVRDLLS
-635 HE
+635 KE

>member
-26 STVPTAVA
+26 SNVPTAVA

-42 GSSGFNLIISTHDL
+42 GSSGFNLITSTHDL
-56 TFLSNLG
+56 TLLSNLG
-63 VTLLMFL
+63 VILLMFL

-77 DILQRKDSSKSKSH
+77 DLLQRKNNPKGKSQ
-91 AGKTVN
+91 AGKTVD
-97 PIKIAV
+97 PLKTAI
-103 TAFGG
+103 TAFIG
-108 IMVMAVVLAFALRA
+108 IVIMAFVLAYVLRLT
-122 MGLFSE
+122 GLFSE

-145 ATLKEKDILNRP
+145 ATLKEKDILGRP
-157 IRQTVL
+157 IGQTIL

-187 AEQLWLIILLFLAA
+187 AEQLWLIILLFVAA

-210 PYVWFAN
+210 PYLWFAKI
-217 VTKATTQLDIRLA
+217 TKSTTQLDIRLA

-236 LVTVAQTV
+236 LVTVAETV

-266 ATKDK
+266 DTKDK

-279 FIPIFFIMTGVR
+279 FIPIFFIMTGV
-291 LNLRSLFTQPQAL
+291 
-304 MLIPVFIM
+304 
-312 TGVGLNLRSLFGK
+312 GLNLRSLFAH

-336 IFLLIAKLPV
+336 IFLFIAKVPV
-346 VLTYM
+346 LLTYV
-351 RYFQKR
+351 RYFQKK

-417 EDKIKK
+417 EDKIKEK
-423 TVSIVGANAMTVPV
+423 VAIVGANAVTVPV
-437 AHDLHDN
+437 AHDLHAN
-444 WYSVKMFTGDQD
+444 WYSVKMFTDKKNQ
-456 RYETYDSRVEN
+456 YKTYDSRVEN
-467 LTFLSDLNQKTL
+467 LTFLPNLDEETL

-485 DCDIFVAS
+485 DGDIVVAANRA
-493 THIDEVNIKLARMA
+493 DEDNIKIARMA
-507 QEVGVERV
+507 KEKGVNRV
-515 IARLGQVNSDT
+515 IARLSEVDSKTLTEFNEKGIEVFNS
-526 VDEFRQKNI
+526 
-535 EIFNFTNVRAA
+535 TNVHAA
-546 LMRALIET
+546 LMRAMIES
-554 PTVYKIITDT
+554 PTVYRIMTDT
-564 KNVLYSVKVENTH
+564 KNILYSVKVKNTH
-577 YTGKPLADLDFID
+577 YTGRQLMDLEFID
-590 KITVS
+590 QITVS
-595 RIRRGDEWLIPHG
+595 RIKRGDEWLIPRG
-608 WTVIEPGD
+608 ATVIEQGD

-625 VADHVRDLLS
+625 VADRVRDLLS
-635 HE
+635 KE

>member
-26 STVPTAVA
+26 SNVPTAVA

-42 GSSGFNLIISTHDL
+42 GSSGFNLITSTHDL
-56 TFLSNLG
+56 TLLSNLG
-63 VTLLMFL
+63 VILLMFL

-77 DILQRKDSSKSKSH
+77 DLLQRKNNPKGKSQ
-91 AGKTVN
+91 AGKTVD
-97 PIKIAV
+97 PLKTAI
-103 TAFGG
+103 TAFIG
-108 IMVMAVVLAFALRA
+108 IVIMAFVLAYVLRLT
-122 MGLFSE
+122 GLFSE

-145 ATLKEKDILNRP
+145 ATLKEKDILGRP
-157 IRQTVL
+157 IGQTIL

-187 AEQLWLIILLFLAA
+187 AEQLWLIILLFVAA

-210 PYVWFAN
+210 PYLWFAKI
-217 VTKATTQLDIRLA
+217 TKSTTQLDIRLA

-236 LVTVAQTV
+236 LVTVAERV

-253 LAGMVMKLLEPSE
+253 LAGVVMKLLEPSE

-279 FIPIFFIMTGVR
+279 FIPIFFIMTGV
-291 LNLRSLFTQPQAL
+291 
-304 MLIPVFIM
+304 
-312 TGVGLNLRSLFGK
+312 GLNLRSLFAH

-336 IFLLIAKLPV
+336 IFLFIAKVPV
-346 VLTYM
+346 LLTYV
-351 RYFQKR
+351 RYFQKK

-417 EDKIKK
+417 EDKIKEK
-423 TVSIVGANAMTVPV
+423 VAIVGANAVTVPV
-437 AHDLHDN
+437 AHDLHAN
-444 WYSVKMFTGDQD
+444 WYSVKMFTDKKDQ
-456 RYETYDSRVEN
+456 YKTYDSRVEN
-467 LTFLSDLNQKTL
+467 LTFLPNLDEETL

-485 DCDIFVAS
+485 DGDIVVAANRA
-493 THIDEVNIKLARMA
+493 DEDNIKIARMA
-507 QEVGVERV
+507 KEKGVNRV
-515 IARLGQVNSDT
+515 IARLSEVDSKTLTEFNEKGIEVFNS
-526 VDEFRQKNI
+526 
-535 EIFNFTNVRAA
+535 TNVHAA
-546 LMRALIET
+546 LMRAMIES
-554 PTVYKIITDT
+554 PTVYRIMTDT
-564 KNVLYSVKVENTH
+564 KNILYSVKVKNTH
-577 YTGKPLADLDFID
+577 YTGRQLMDLEFID
-590 KITVS
+590 QITVS
-595 RIRRGDEWLIPHG
+595 RIKRGDEWLIPRG
-608 WTVIEPGD
+608 ATVIEQGD

-625 VADHVRDLLS
+625 VADRVRDLLS
-635 HE
+635 KE

>member
-26 STVPTAVA
+26 SNVPTAVA
-34 EIIVGIIM
+34 EIIVGIVM
-42 GSSGFNLIISTHDL
+42 GSSGFNLITSTHDL

-63 VTLLMFL
+63 VILLMFL

-77 DILQRKDSSKSKSH
+77 DLLQRKNNPKGKSQ
-91 AGKTVN
+91 AGKTVD
-97 PIKIAV
+97 PLKTAI
-103 TAFGG
+103 TAFIG
-108 IMVMAVVLAFALRA
+108 IVVMAFVLAYILRLT
-122 MGLFSE
+122 GLFSE

-145 ATLKEKDILNRP
+145 ATLKEKDILGRP
-157 IRQTVL
+157 IGQTIL

-182 INGGN
+182 VNGGN
-187 AEQLWLIILLFLAA
+187 AEQLWLIILLFAAA

-210 PYVWFAN
+210 PYLWFAKI
-217 VTKATTQLDIRLA
+217 TKATTQLDIRLA

-236 LVTVAQTV
+236 LVTVAERV

-253 LAGMVMKLLEPSE
+253 LAGVVMKLLEPSE

-279 FIPIFFIMTGVR
+279 FIPIFFIMTGV
-291 LNLRSLFTQPQAL
+291 
-304 MLIPVFIM
+304 
-312 TGVGLNLRSLFGK
+312 GLNLRSLFAH

-336 IFLLIAKLPV
+336 IFLFIAKAPV
-346 VLTYM
+346 ILTYM
-351 RYFQKR
+351 RYFQKK

-417 EDKIKK
+417 EDKIKEK
-423 TVSIVGANAMTVPV
+423 VAIVGANAVTVPV
-437 AHDLHDN
+437 AHDLHAN
-444 WYSVKMFTGDQD
+444 WYSVKMFTDKKNQ
-456 RYETYDSRVEN
+456 YKTYDSRVEN
-467 LTFLSDLNQKTL
+467 LTFLPNLDEETL

-485 DCDIFVAS
+485 DGDIVVAANRV
-493 THIDEVNIKLARMA
+493 DEDNIKIARMA
-507 QEVGVERV
+507 KEKGVNRV
-515 IARLGQVNSDT
+515 IARLSEVGSKTLTEFNEKEIEVFNS
-526 VDEFRQKNI
+526 
-535 EIFNFTNVRAA
+535 TNVHAA
-546 LMRALIET
+546 LMRAMIES
-554 PTVYKIITDT
+554 PTVYRIMTDT
-564 KNVLYSVKVENTH
+564 KNILYSVKVKNTH
-577 YTGKPLADLDFID
+577 YTGRQLMDLEFID
-590 KITVS
+590 QITVS
-595 RIRRGDEWLIPHG
+595 RIKRGDEWLIPRG
-608 WTVIEPGD
+608 ATVIEPGD

-625 VADHVRDLLS
+625 VADRVRDLLS
-635 HE
+635 KE

>member
-26 STVPTAVA
+26 SNVPTAVA

-42 GSSGFNLIISTHDL
+42 GSSGFNLITSTHDL
-56 TFLSNLG
+56 TLLSNLG
-63 VTLLMFL
+63 VILLMFL

-77 DILQRKDSSKSKSH
+77 DLLQRKNNPKGKSQ
-91 AGKTVN
+91 AGKTVD
-97 PIKIAV
+97 PLKTAI
-103 TAFGG
+103 TAFIG
-108 IMVMAVVLAFALRA
+108 IVIMAFVLAYVLRLT
-122 MGLFSE
+122 GLFSE

-145 ATLKEKDILNRP
+145 ATLKEKDILGRP
-157 IRQTVL
+157 IGQTIL

-187 AEQLWLIILLFLAA
+187 AEQLWLIILLFVAA

-210 PYVWFAN
+210 PYLWFAKI
-217 VTKATTQLDIRLA
+217 TKSTTQLDIRLA

-236 LVTVAQTV
+236 LVTVAETV

-279 FIPIFFIMTGVR
+279 FIPIFFIMTGV
-291 LNLRSLFTQPQAL
+291 
-304 MLIPVFIM
+304 
-312 TGVGLNLRSLFGK
+312 GLNLRSLFAH

-336 IFLLIAKLPV
+336 IFLFIAKVPV
-346 VLTYM
+346 LLTYV
-351 RYFQKR
+351 RYFQKK

-417 EDKIKK
+417 EDKIKEK
-423 TVSIVGANAMTVPV
+423 VAIVGANAVTVPV
-437 AHDLHDN
+437 AHDLHAN
-444 WYSVKMFTGDQD
+444 WYSVKMFTDKKNQ
-456 RYETYDSRVEN
+456 YKTYDSRVEN
-467 LTFLSDLNQKTL
+467 LTFLPNLDEETL

-485 DCDIFVAS
+485 DGDIVVAANRA
-493 THIDEVNIKLARMA
+493 DEDNIKIARIA
-507 QEVGVERV
+507 KEKGVNRV
-515 IARLGQVNSDT
+515 IARLSEVDSKTLTEFNEKGIEVFNS
-526 VDEFRQKNI
+526 
-535 EIFNFTNVRAA
+535 TNVHAA
-546 LMRALIET
+546 LMRAMIES
-554 PTVYKIITDT
+554 PTVYRIMTDT
-564 KNVLYSVKVENTH
+564 KNILYSVKVKNTH
-577 YTGKPLADLDFID
+577 YTGRQLMDLEFID
-590 KITVS
+590 QITVS
-595 RIRRGDEWLIPHG
+595 RIKRGDEWLIPRG
-608 WTVIEPGD
+608 ATVIEQGD

-625 VADHVRDLLS
+625 VADRVRDLLS
-635 HE
+635 KE

>member
-26 STVPTAVA
+26 SNVPTAVA

-42 GSSGFNLIISTHDL
+42 GSSGFNLITSTHDL

-63 VTLLMFL
+63 VILLMFL

-77 DILQRKDSSKSKSH
+77 DLLQRKNNPKGKSQ
-91 AGKTVN
+91 AGKTVD
-97 PIKIAV
+97 PLKTAI
-103 TAFGG
+103 TAFIG
-108 IMVMAVVLAFALRA
+108 IVIMAFVLAYVLRLT
-122 MGLFSE
+122 GLFSE

-145 ATLKEKDILNRP
+145 ATLKEKDILGRP
-157 IRQTVL
+157 IGQTIL

-187 AEQLWLIILLFLAA
+187 AEQLWLIILLFVAA
-201 IFLLRRFKQ
+201 ILLLRRFKQ
-210 PYVWFAN
+210 PYLWFAKI
-217 VTKATTQLDIRLA
+217 TKSTTQLDIRLA

-236 LVTVAQTV
+236 LVTVAETV

-279 FIPIFFIMTGVR
+279 FIPIFFIMTGV
-291 LNLRSLFTQPQAL
+291 
-304 MLIPVFIM
+304 
-312 TGVGLNLRSLFGK
+312 GLNLRSLFAH

-336 IFLLIAKLPV
+336 IFLFIAKVPV
-346 VLTYM
+346 LLTYV
-351 RYFQKR
+351 RYFQKK

-417 EDKIKK
+417 EDKIKEK
-423 TVSIVGANAMTVPV
+423 VAIVGANAVTVPV
-437 AHDLHDN
+437 AHDLHAN
-444 WYSVKMFTGDQD
+444 WYSVKMFTDKKNQ
-456 RYETYDSRVEN
+456 YKTYDSRVEN
-467 LTFLSDLNQKTL
+467 LTFLPNLDEETL

-485 DCDIFVAS
+485 DGDIVVAANRA
-493 THIDEVNIKLARMA
+493 DEDNIKIARMA
-507 QEVGVERV
+507 KEKGVNRV
-515 IARLGQVNSDT
+515 IARLSEVDSKTLTEFNEKGIEVFNS
-526 VDEFRQKNI
+526 
-535 EIFNFTNVRAA
+535 TNVHAA
-546 LMRALIET
+546 LMRAMIES
-554 PTVYKIITDT
+554 PTVYRIMTDT
-564 KNVLYSVKVENTH
+564 KNILYSVKVKNTH
-577 YTGKPLADLDFID
+577 YTGRQLMDLEFID
-590 KITVS
+590 QITVS
-595 RIRRGDEWLIPHG
+595 RIKRGDEWLIPRG
-608 WTVIEPGD
+608 ATVIEPGD

-625 VADHVRDLLS
+625 VADRVRDLLS
-635 HE
+635 KE

>member
-26 STVPTAVA
+26 SNVPTAVA

-42 GSSGFNLIISTHDL
+42 GSSGFNLITSTHDL
-56 TFLSNLG
+56 TFLSDLG
-63 VTLLMFL
+63 VILLMFL

-77 DILQRKDSSKSKSH
+77 DLLQRKNNPKGKSQ
-91 AGKTVN
+91 AGKTVD
-97 PIKIAV
+97 PLKTAI
-103 TAFGG
+103 TAFIG
-108 IMVMAVVLAFALRA
+108 IVIMAFVLAYVLRLT
-122 MGLFSE
+122 GLFSE

-145 ATLKEKDILNRP
+145 ATLKEKDILGRP
-157 IRQTVL
+157 IGQTIL

-187 AEQLWLIILLFLAA
+187 AEQLWLIILLFVAA

-210 PYVWFAN
+210 PYLWFAKI
-217 VTKATTQLDIRLA
+217 TKSTTQLDIRLA

-236 LVTVAQTV
+236 LVTVAETV

-279 FIPIFFIMTGVR
+279 FIPIFFIMTGV
-291 LNLRSLFTQPQAL
+291 
-304 MLIPVFIM
+304 
-312 TGVGLNLRSLFGK
+312 GLNLRSLFAH

-336 IFLLIAKLPV
+336 IFLFIAKVPV
-346 VLTYM
+346 LLTYV
-351 RYFQKR
+351 RYFQKK

-417 EDKIKK
+417 EDKIKEK
-423 TVSIVGANAMTVPV
+423 VAIVGANAVTVPV
-437 AHDLHDN
+437 AHDLHAN
-444 WYSVKMFTGDQD
+444 WYSVKMFTDKKNQ
-456 RYETYDSRVEN
+456 YKTYDSRVEN
-467 LTFLSDLNQKTL
+467 LTFLPNLDEETL

-485 DCDIFVAS
+485 DGDIVVAANRA
-493 THIDEVNIKLARMA
+493 DEDNIKIARMA
-507 QEVGVERV
+507 KEKGVNRV
-515 IARLGQVNSDT
+515 IARLSEVDSKTLTEFNEKGIEVFNS
-526 VDEFRQKNI
+526 
-535 EIFNFTNVRAA
+535 TNVHAA
-546 LMRALIET
+546 LMRAMIES
-554 PTVYKIITDT
+554 PTVYRIMTDT
-564 KNVLYSVKVENTH
+564 KNILYSVKVKNTH
-577 YTGKPLADLDFID
+577 YTGRQLMDLEFID
-590 KITVS
+590 QITVS
-595 RIRRGDEWLIPHG
+595 RIKRGDEWLIPRG
-608 WTVIEPGD
+608 ATVIEPGD

-625 VADHVRDLLS
+625 VADRVRDLLS
-635 HE
+635 KE

>member
-26 STVPTAVA
+26 SNVPTAVA
-34 EIIVGIIM
+34 EIIVGIVM
-42 GSSGFNLIISTHDL
+42 GSSGFNLITSTHDL

-63 VTLLMFL
+63 VILLMFL

-77 DILQRKDSSKSKSH
+77 DLLQRKNNPKGKSQ
-91 AGKTVN
+91 AGKTVD
-97 PIKIAV
+97 PLKTAI
-103 TAFGG
+103 TAFIG
-108 IMVMAVVLAFALRA
+108 IVVMAFVLAYILRLT
-122 MGLFSE
+122 GLFSE

-145 ATLKEKDILNRP
+145 ATLKEKNILGRP
-157 IRQTVL
+157 IGQTIL

-182 INGGN
+182 VNGGN
-187 AEQLWLIILLFLAA
+187 AEQLWLIILLFAAA

-210 PYVWFAN
+210 PYLWFAKI
-217 VTKATTQLDIRLA
+217 TKATTQLDIRLA

-236 LVTVAQTV
+236 LVTVAERV

-279 FIPIFFIMTGVR
+279 FIPIFFIMTGV
-291 LNLRSLFTQPQAL
+291 
-304 MLIPVFIM
+304 
-312 TGVGLNLRSLFGK
+312 GLNLRSLFAH
-325 PSSLMLLPVLV
+325 PSSLMLLPVWV
-336 IFLLIAKLPV
+336 IFLFIAKAPV

-351 RYFQKR
+351 RYFQKK

-417 EDKIKK
+417 EDKIKEK
-423 TVSIVGANAMTVPV
+423 VAIVGANAVTVPV
-437 AHDLHDN
+437 AHDLHAN
-444 WYSVKMFTGDQD
+444 WYSVKMFTDKKNQ
-456 RYETYDSRVEN
+456 YKTYDSRVEN
-467 LTFLSDLNQKTL
+467 LTFLPNLDEETL
-479 EKDGVF
+479 EKGGVF
-485 DCDIFVAS
+485 DGDIVVAANRA
-493 THIDEVNIKLARMA
+493 DEDNIKIARMA
-507 QEVGVERV
+507 KEKGVNRV
-515 IARLGQVNSDT
+515 IARLSEVDSKTLTEFNEKGIEVFNS
-526 VDEFRQKNI
+526 
-535 EIFNFTNVRAA
+535 TNVHAA
-546 LMRALIET
+546 LMRAMIES
-554 PTVYKIITDT
+554 PTVYRIMTNT
-564 KNVLYSVKVENTH
+564 KNILYSVKVKNTH
-577 YTGKPLADLDFID
+577 YTGRQLMDLEFID
-590 KITVS
+590 QITVS
-595 RIRRGDEWLIPHG
+595 RIKRGDEWLIPRG
-608 WTVIEPGD
+608 ARGATEIEPED

-625 VADHVRDLLS
+625 VADRVRDLLS
-635 HE
+635 KE

>member
-26 STVPTAVA
+26 SNVPTAVA
-34 EIIVGIIM
+34 EIIVGIVM
-42 GSSGFNLIISTHDL
+42 GSSGFNLITSTHDL

-63 VTLLMFL
+63 VILLMFL

-77 DILQRKDSSKSKSH
+77 DLLQRKNNPKGKSQ
-91 AGKTVN
+91 AGKTVD
-97 PIKIAV
+97 PLKTAI
-103 TAFGG
+103 TAFIG
-108 IMVMAVVLAFALRA
+108 IVVMVFVLAYILRLT
-122 MGLFSE
+122 GLFSE

-145 ATLKEKDILNRP
+145 ATLKEKDILGRP
-157 IRQTVL
+157 IGQTIL

-182 INGGN
+182 VNGGN
-187 AEQLWLIILLFLAA
+187 AEQLWLIILLFAAA

-210 PYVWFAN
+210 PYLWFAKI
-217 VTKATTQLDIRLA
+217 TKATTQLDIRLA

-236 LVTVAQTV
+236 LVTVAERV

-279 FIPIFFIMTGVR
+279 FIPIFFIMTGV
-291 LNLRSLFTQPQAL
+291 
-304 MLIPVFIM
+304 
-312 TGVGLNLRSLFGK
+312 GLNLRSLFAH
-325 PSSLMLLPVLV
+325 PSSLMLLPVWV
-336 IFLLIAKLPV
+336 IFLFIAKAPV

-351 RYFQKR
+351 RYFQKK

-417 EDKIKK
+417 EDKIKEK
-423 TVSIVGANAMTVPV
+423 VAIVGANAVTVPV
-437 AHDLHDN
+437 AHDLHAN
-444 WYSVKMFTGDQD
+444 WYSVKMFTDKKNQ
-456 RYETYDSRVEN
+456 YKTYDSRVEN
-467 LTFLSDLNQKTL
+467 LTFLPNLDEETL
-479 EKDGVF
+479 EKGGVF
-485 DCDIFVAS
+485 DGDIVVAANRA
-493 THIDEVNIKLARMA
+493 DEDNIKIARMA
-507 QEVGVERV
+507 KEKGVNRV
-515 IARLGQVNSDT
+515 IARLSEVDSKTLTEFNEKGIEVFNS
-526 VDEFRQKNI
+526 
-535 EIFNFTNVRAA
+535 TNVHAA
-546 LMRALIET
+546 LMRAMIES
-554 PTVYKIITDT
+554 PTVYRIMTNT
-564 KNVLYSVKVENTH
+564 KNILYSVKVKNTH
-577 YTGKPLADLDFID
+577 YTGRQLMDLEFID
-590 KITVS
+590 QITVS
-595 RIRRGDEWLIPHG
+595 RIKRGAEWLIPRG
-608 WTVIEPGD
+608 ATEIEPED

-625 VADHVRDLLS
+625 VADRVRDLLS
-635 HE
+635 KE

>member
-26 STVPTAVA
+26 SNVPTAVA

-42 GSSGFNLIISTHDL
+42 GSSGFNLITSTHDL

-63 VTLLMFL
+63 VILLMFL

-77 DILQRKDSSKSKSH
+77 DLLQRKNNPKGKSQ
-91 AGKTVN
+91 AGKTVD
-97 PIKIAV
+97 PLKTAI
-103 TAFGG
+103 TAFIG
-108 IMVMAVVLAFALRA
+108 IVIMAFVLAYVLRLT
-122 MGLFSE
+122 GLFSE

-145 ATLKEKDILNRP
+145 ATLKEKDILGRP
-157 IRQTVL
+157 IGQTIL

-187 AEQLWLIILLFLAA
+187 AEQLWLIILLFGAA

-210 PYVWFAN
+210 PYLWFAKI
-217 VTKATTQLDIRLA
+217 TKSTTQLDIRLA

-236 LVTVAQTV
+236 LVTVAETV

-253 LAGMVMKLLEPSE
+253 LAGVVMKLLEPSE

-279 FIPIFFIMTGVR
+279 FIPIFFIMTGV
-291 LNLRSLFTQPQAL
+291 
-304 MLIPVFIM
+304 
-312 TGVGLNLRSLFGK
+312 GLNLRSLFAH

-336 IFLLIAKLPV
+336 IFLFIAKVPV
-346 VLTYM
+346 LLTYV
-351 RYFQKR
+351 RYFQKK

-417 EDKIKK
+417 EDKIKEK
-423 TVSIVGANAMTVPV
+423 VAIVGANAVTVPV
-437 AHDLHDN
+437 AHDLHAN
-444 WYSVKMFTGDQD
+444 WYSVKMFTDKKNQ
-456 RYETYDSRVEN
+456 YKTYDSRVEN
-467 LTFLSDLNQKTL
+467 LTFLPNLDEETL

-485 DCDIFVAS
+485 DGDIVVAANRA
-493 THIDEVNIKLARMA
+493 DEDNIKIARMA
-507 QEVGVERV
+507 KEKGVNRV
-515 IARLGQVNSDT
+515 IARLSEVDSKTLTEFNEKGIEVFNS
-526 VDEFRQKNI
+526 
-535 EIFNFTNVRAA
+535 TNVHAA
-546 LMRALIET
+546 LMRAMIES
-554 PTVYKIITDT
+554 PTVYRIMTDT
-564 KNVLYSVKVENTH
+564 KNILYSVKVKNTH
-577 YTGKPLADLDFID
+577 YTGRQLMDLEFID
-590 KITVS
+590 QITVS
-595 RIRRGDEWLIPHG
+595 RIKRGDEWLIPRG
-608 WTVIEPGD
+608 ATVIEQGD

-625 VADHVRDLLS
+625 AADRVRDLLS
-635 HE
+635 KE

>member
-1 MAQLSLFLVVLLALV
+1 MLKEREFMAQLSLFLVVLLALV

-26 STVPTAVA
+26 SNVPTAVA

-42 GSSGFNLIISTHDL
+42 GSSGFNLITSTHDL
-56 TFLSNLG
+56 TLLSNLG
-63 VTLLMFL
+63 VILLMFL

-77 DILQRKDSSKSKSH
+77 DLLQRKNNPKGKSQ
-91 AGKTVN
+91 AGKTVD
-97 PIKIAV
+97 PLKTAI
-103 TAFGG
+103 TAFIG
-108 IMVMAVVLAFALRA
+108 IVIMAFVLAYVLRLT
-122 MGLFSE
+122 GLFSE

-145 ATLKEKDILNRP
+145 ATLKEKDILGRP
-157 IRQTVL
+157 IGQTIL

-187 AEQLWLIILLFLAA
+187 AEQLWLIILLFVAA

-210 PYVWFAN
+210 PYLWFAKI
-217 VTKATTQLDIRLA
+217 TKSTTQLDIRLA

-236 LVTVAQTV
+236 LVTVAETV

-279 FIPIFFIMTGVR
+279 FIPIFFIMTGV
-291 LNLRSLFTQPQAL
+291 
-304 MLIPVFIM
+304 
-312 TGVGLNLRSLFGK
+312 GLNLRSLFAH

-336 IFLLIAKLPV
+336 IFLFIAKVPV
-346 VLTYM
+346 LLTYV
-351 RYFQKR
+351 RYFQKK

-385 ITSTQSDAFILAA
+385 ITSTQSDAFILTA

-417 EDKIKK
+417 EDKIKEK
-423 TVSIVGANAMTVPV
+423 VAIVGANAVTVPV
-437 AHDLHDN
+437 AHDLHAN
-444 WYSVKMFTGDQD
+444 WYSVKMFTDKKNQ
-456 RYETYDSRVEN
+456 YKTYDSRVEN
-467 LTFLSDLNQKTL
+467 LTFLPNLDEETL

-485 DCDIFVAS
+485 DGDIVVAANRA
-493 THIDEVNIKLARMA
+493 DEDNIKIARMA
-507 QEVGVERV
+507 KEKGINRV
-515 IARLGQVNSDT
+515 IARLSEVDSKTLTEFNEKGIEVFNS
-526 VDEFRQKNI
+526 
-535 EIFNFTNVRAA
+535 TNVHAA
-546 LMRALIET
+546 LMRAMIES
-554 PTVYKIITDT
+554 PTVYRIMTDT
-564 KNVLYSVKVENTH
+564 KNILYSVKVKNTH
-577 YTGKPLADLDFID
+577 YTGRQLMDLEFID
-590 KITVS
+590 QITVS
-595 RIRRGDEWLIPHG
+595 RIKRGDEWLIPRG
-608 WTVIEPGD
+608 ATVIEQGD

-625 VADHVRDLLS
+625 VADRVRDLLS
-635 HE
+635 KE

>member
-26 STVPTAVA
+26 SNVPTAVA
-34 EIIVGIIM
+34 EIIVGIVM
-42 GSSGFNLIISTHDL
+42 GSSGFNLITSTHDL

-63 VTLLMFL
+63 VILLMFL

-77 DILQRKDSSKSKSH
+77 DLLQRKNNPKGKSQ
-91 AGKTVN
+91 AGKTVD
-97 PIKIAV
+97 PLKTAI
-103 TAFGG
+103 TAFIG
-108 IMVMAVVLAFALRA
+108 IVVMAFVLAYILRLT
-122 MGLFSE
+122 GLFSE

-145 ATLKEKDILNRP
+145 ATLKEKNILGRP
-157 IRQTVL
+157 IGQTIL

-169 EVIPLLLLTIYAS
+169 EVIPLLLLMIYAS
-182 INGGN
+182 VNGGN
-187 AEQLWLIILLFLAA
+187 AEQLWLIILLFAAA

-210 PYVWFAN
+210 PYLWFAKI
-217 VTKATTQLDIRLA
+217 TKATTQLDIRLA

-236 LVTVAQTV
+236 LVTVAERV

-291 LNLRSLFTQPQAL
+291 LNLRSLFAH
-304 MLIPVFIM
+304 
-312 TGVGLNLRSLFGK
+312 

-336 IFLLIAKLPV
+336 IFLFIAKAPV

-351 RYFQKR
+351 RYFQKK

-417 EDKIKK
+417 EDKIKEK
-423 TVSIVGANAMTVPV
+423 VAIVGANAVTVPV
-437 AHDLHDN
+437 AHDLHAN
-444 WYSVKMFTGDQD
+444 WYSVKMFTDKKNQ
-456 RYETYDSRVEN
+456 YKTYDSRVEN
-467 LTFLSDLNQKTL
+467 LTFLPNLDEETL
-479 EKDGVF
+479 EKGGVF
-485 DCDIFVAS
+485 DGDIVVAANRA
-493 THIDEVNIKLARMA
+493 DEDNIKIARMA
-507 QEVGVERV
+507 KEKGVNRV
-515 IARLGQVNSDT
+515 IARLSEVDSKTLTEFNEKGIEVFNS
-526 VDEFRQKNI
+526 
-535 EIFNFTNVRAA
+535 TNVHAA
-546 LMRALIET
+546 LMRAMIES
-554 PTVYKIITDT
+554 PTVYRIMTDT
-564 KNVLYSVKVENTH
+564 KNILYSVKVKNTH
-577 YTGKPLADLDFID
+577 YTGRQLMDLEFID
-590 KITVS
+590 QITVS
-595 RIRRGDEWLIPHG
+595 RIKRGDEWLIPRG
-608 WTVIEPGD
+608 ATEIEPED

-625 VADHVRDLLS
+625 VADRVRDLLS
-635 HE
+635 KE

>member
-1 MAQLSLFLVVLLALV
+1 MKEKGKIMAQLSLFLVVLLALV

-108 IMVMAVVLAFALRA
+108 IMMMAVVLAFALRA

-157 IRQTVL
+157 IGQTVL

-210 PYVWFAN
+210 PYVWFAKI
-217 VTKATTQLDIRLA
+217 TKATTQLDIRLA

-279 FIPIFFIMTGVR
+279 FIPIF
-291 LNLRSLFTQPQAL
+291 
-304 MLIPVFIM
+304 FIM